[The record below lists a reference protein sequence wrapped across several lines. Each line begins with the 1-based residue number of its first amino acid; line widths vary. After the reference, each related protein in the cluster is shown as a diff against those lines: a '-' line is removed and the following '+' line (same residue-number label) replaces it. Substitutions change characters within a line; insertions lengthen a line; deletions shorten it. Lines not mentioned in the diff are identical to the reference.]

1 MRRFLAA
8 LFAVTVCTA
17 AVAEDKPKGE
27 KLDLGTF
34 GGHFEKNNS
43 GLKGDSSFLLIPD
56 TAAFDKVFGTVPPAG
71 LGKQPPGR
79 KTVPVTKATF
89 ETSLVAAVVKRGDA
103 VTTYSDVAAY
113 LDGDTVTVTY
123 TAETGKPSTA
133 KFASPLFV
141 AVPKDKVK
149 KVVFVENG
157 KEVGT
162 AK

>member
-1 MRRFLAA
+1 MPRVLAA
-8 LFAVTVCTA
+8 LFVVAIA
-17 AVAEDKPKGE
+17 APVFADDKPKGE

-34 GGHFEKNNS
+34 GGHFEKNTS
-43 GLKGDSSFLLIPD
+43 GLKGDSSYLLVPD
-56 TAAFDKVFGTVPPAG
+56 YAAFEKVFGTVPPAG
-71 LGKQPPGR
+71 LGKGGGR
-79 KTVPVTKATF
+79 RNTPVTKATF
-89 ETSLVAAVVKRGDA
+89 DTSLVAVVIKRGAA

-123 TAETGKPSTA
+123 KAETGPVSSA

-141 AVPKDKVK
+141 AVPKGKVK

>member
-1 MRRFLAA
+1 MRRLLAA
-8 LFAVTVCTA
+8 LFAVAICTA
-17 AVAEDKPKGE
+17 AFAEDKPKGE

-34 GGHFEKNNS
+34 GGQFEKNNS
-43 GLKGDSSFLLIPD
+43 GLKGDSSFLLLSD
-56 TAAFDKVFGTVPPAG
+56 HAAFEKVFGTVPPAG
-71 LGKQPPGR
+71 LGKNLGR

-89 ETSLVAAVVKRGDA
+89 DTSLVAVVIKRGDA
-103 VTTYSDVAAY
+103 VTTYSDIAAY

-123 TAETGKPSTA
+123 TADTGKPSTA

>member
-1 MRRFLAA
+1 MRRLIALLIATVFAA
-8 LFAVTVCTA
+8 TVH
-17 AVAEDKPKGE
+17 AEDKPKGE
-27 KLDLGTF
+27 KLDIGTF

-56 TAAFDKVFGTVPPAG
+56 YDQFEKLFGTVPPAG
-71 LGKQPPGR
+71 IGPNAGKR
-79 KTVPVTKATF
+79 KVTPVTKATF
-89 ETSLVAAVVKRGDA
+89 ENFVVAGVVKRGTA

-123 TAETGKPSTA
+123 KAETGAPSTA
-133 KFASPLFV
+133 TFASPLFV
-141 AVPKDKVK
+141 AVPKEKVK
-149 KVVFVENG
+149 KVIFIENG

>member
-1 MRRFLAA
+1 MCRLLAA
-8 LFAVTVCTA
+8 LLAVAVCTA
-17 AVAEDKPKGE
+17 TFAEDKPKGE

-43 GLKGDSSFLLIPD
+43 GLKGDASFLLLPD
-56 TAAFDKVFGTVPPAG
+56 FTAFEKVFGTVPPAG
-71 LGKQPPGR
+71 LGKNPGR

-89 ETSLVAAVVKRGDA
+89 ETSIVAAVVKRGDA
-103 VTTYSDVAAY
+103 ITTYSDVAAY

-123 TAETGKPSTA
+123 KAETGKPSSA
-133 KFASPLFV
+133 KYASPLFV
-141 AVPKDKVK
+141 AVPKEKVK